1 MEDIKL
7 CPFCESPM
15 LIVDDGKTTANR
27 TMNVQPADFVFK

>member
-27 TMNVQPADFVFK
+27 TTDGQTADFGFK